1 MKNSSLGLLTT
12 RGQDSQNQGIVR
24 IQHLPSNGTGHAIT
38 LCNLIPY
45 AVYFAVRLC
54 IKRTWLNN
62 RDQFTEPKKGWRRDV
77 EFQNDCLAFCLLH
90 HKNLIRAD
98 EGVNH
103 WIPYTEHEVGAKE
116 KFQSHFMT
124 DFMAGRLW
132 PNRRVCEGLFDDQH
146 CIVPREALAFSAEA
160 QALLDAGRALWRY
173 YHAQPKA
180 NPNASLY
187 DIRQHFQGAD
197 ARGNMNPTSTDTTY
211 NALNDARKEALEA
224 LEALAVKLAPKVYEH
239 GFLEE

>member
-1 MKNSSLGLLTT
+1 M
-12 RGQDSQNQGIVR
+12 
-24 IQHLPSNGTGHAIT
+24 HYAIT

-90 HKNLIRAD
+90 HKNLICNK

-103 WIPYTEHEVGAKE
+103 WIPYTEGEVGAKE

-124 DFMAGRLW
+124 DFKLPTKVIKR
-132 PNRRVCEGLFDDQH
+132 
-146 CIVPREALAFSAEA
+146 
-160 QALLDAGRALWRY
+160 LDA
-173 YHAQPKA
+173 
-180 NPNASLY
+180 
-187 DIRQHFQGAD
+187 IRRSFFWAAEETCSGAKCLTITKNLIHRTCSS
-197 ARGNMNPTSTDTTY
+197 AC
-211 NALNDARKEALEA
+211 
-224 LEALAVKLAPKVYEH
+224 
-239 GFLEE
+239 